1 MAMGCSIYA
10 DSHHKHHRIIF
21 EGTTKIR
28 MKLFKLFFCIFLSRL
43 AVHLLRINFLHNQGK
58 KGSRWNC
65 YILKMRGDLRQ
76 GLMCEEVMVLEM
88 SYQRL
93 IAFIPND
100 ISSPLPPHPPLFFF
114 FHNTLLQKMKRFIH
128 SETHL
133 VDQTEELRVCS
144 KYQRTH
150 FWSQGRFWI
159 GYYNVISW
167 KSRNEICMQGIW

>member
-28 MKLFKLFFCIFLSRL
+28 MKLFKLFCIFLSRL
-43 AVHLLRINFLHNQGK
+43 IVHLFQINFLHDQGK
-58 KGSRWNC
+58 KGSWWNC
-65 YILKMRGDLRQ
+65 YILKIRGDLRQ

-93 IAFIPND
+93 IAFIPNGF
-100 ISSPLPPHPPLFFF
+100 SSPLPPHPPLFFF
-114 FHNTLLQKMKRFIH
+114 FHNTLLQKMKRYIH

-150 FWSQGRFWI
+150 FRSQGRFWI